1 MGPFIYGLNPNVFF
15 CRLLEIWGEKSVTP
29 DLIHKYSGIIHHEF
43 WAREQ
48 IVPSPTAASTPKVKT
63 PGGFTLIEFLVAL
76 AITSILTTMV
86 YMSFSSSFE
95 MMEKVGSVS
104 SRDRQVRITFSII
117 ARELLASLPSPSQA
131 TETFLSLNGEVNGQ
145 PADTLTFF
153 SFSHV
158 RTVGEAAESDLSR
171 LSYRLENGSLM
182 HREWVN
188 PFSSSPSVVENYEL
202 ANGLSGFNLR
212 FYDGERWVDE
222 WTSSRYGTLPEAVSV
237 ELISQTNGP
246 EVERAIL
253 KVHLPKKGTHPMS
266 LPPLLPNVEEVI

>member
-1 MGPFIYGLNPNVFF
+1 MTL
-15 CRLLEIWGEKSVTP
+15 
-29 DLIHKYSGIIHHEF
+29 DLIHKYSGIIHLGL
-43 WAREQ
+43 WAPEQ
-48 IVPSPTAASTPKVKT
+48 IVQLPIPTPTPKGKT
-63 PGGFTLIEFLVAL
+63 PGGFTLIEFLVAI
-76 AITSILTTMV
+76 AITAILTTVV

-95 MMEKVGSVS
+95 MMEKVDTVS

-117 ARELLASLPSPSQA
+117 ARELLASVPSPSQA

-182 HREWVN
+182 HREWGN
-188 PFSSSPSVVENYEL
+188 PFTSSPSVVESYEL

-212 FYDGERWVDE
+212 FYDGEQWVDE
-222 WTSSRYGTLPEAVSV
+222 WATSRYGTLPEAVSV
-237 ELISQTNGP
+237 ELISQKNGL
-246 EVERAIL
+246 EVERVIL
-253 KVHLPKKGTHPMS
+253 KVHLPKKETHPMS
-266 LPPLLPNVEEVI
+266 LPPLLPRGNEVI

>member
-1 MGPFIYGLNPNVFF
+1 M
-15 CRLLEIWGEKSVTP
+15 TP
-29 DLIHKYSGIIHHEF
+29 DLVKKYSGILHLEL

-48 IVPSPTAASTPKVKT
+48 IVPSPDTAPTLKVN
-63 PGGFTLIEFLVAL
+63 PSGGFTLIEFLVAL

-131 TETFLSLNGEVNGQ
+131 TETFLSVNGEVNGQ
-145 PADTLTFF
+145 PADMLTFF

-182 HREWVN
+182 HREWIN
-188 PFSSSPSVVENYEL
+188 PYSSSPSVVENYEL

-222 WTSSRYGTLPEAVSV
+222 WASSRYGTLPEAVSV
-237 ELISQTNGP
+237 ELISQKNGP
-246 EVERAIL
+246 DVDRAIL

-266 LPPLLPNVEEVI
+266 LPPLLTSVEKVI